1 MHQNCRGRIPE
12 ALMEDGRP
20 RPSSQQLLTNCHFER
35 SEKSAF
41 YMGTADSSCLKAF
54 GMTTLEAWVEQ
65 LCGKERSNPSTSLTA
80 QKNLCARSPK
90 LAPYP
95 ALVLRATATRWVR
108 ARSSN
113 PSRLM
118 S

>member
-1 MHQNCRGRIPE
+1 MHQNCRGRIAE

-35 SEKSAF
+35 ARNLLSI
-41 YMGTADSSCLKAF
+41 MGTADSSRLKAF
-54 GMTTLEAWVEQ
+54 GMTTFEAWVEQ
-65 LCGKERSNPSTSLTA
+65 LCGKGQSNLSTSLTA
-80 QKNLCARSPK
+80 QKNLCARSPN